1 MTMTSRDLSRVDQY
15 VEQCR
20 KYWTRVS
27 VVPRF
32 ARSLVLGS
40 EFRAQT
46 NKMSKQRANVAECSL
61 VLTIATRGLSGF
73 VQATSD
79 LSRLVATCRIEH
91 GGRFS
96 GIGADQFLGIF

>member
-1 MTMTSRDLSRVDQY
+1 M
-15 VEQCR
+15 
-20 KYWTRVS
+20 S